1 MTSPSP
7 APREEIDMPSR
18 GNTAVVT
25 GGSDG
30 LGYAIAGA
38 LAAQGADLILVGR
51 DPHRLGR
58 ARETLLGHGTAVHT
72 VPADLAGPGAAE
84 AVGEAVRALTDRVDT
99 LVNNVGAAHFAPLA
113 DTTPDMI
120 DVMLHLNVKVPLLLS
135 RALLAELTRAQGS
148 IINISSYWARRMTAG
163 RASSA
168 YSATRGA
175 IDSLTMALA
184 NELGADGVRVNALA
198 PGAVH
203 TTTYQHSYLDPM
215 TPRQRAAHDSGILAA
230 YPLGRIG
237 TPRDVAEAAAY
248 LAAARWTTG
257 TVLTVDGGLTV
268 R

>member
-1 MTSPSP
+1 
-7 APREEIDMPSR
+7 MPSR
-18 GNTAVVT
+18 ANTAVVT

-30 LGYAIAGA
+30 LGYAIADA
-38 LAAQGADLILVGR
+38 LASKGADLILVGR

-58 ARETLLGHGTAVHT
+58 ARRTLLAHGAAVHT
-72 VPADLAGPGAAE
+72 VPADLAEPGAVA

-113 DTTPDMI
+113 DTTPEMVDA
-120 DVMLHLNVKVPLLLS
+120 MLHLNVKVPLLLS
-135 RALLAELTRAQGS
+135 RALLAELTRAQGG
-148 IINISSYWARRMTAG
+148 IINISSYWARKMTAG
-163 RASSA
+163 RASAA

-175 IDSLTMALA
+175 VNSLTMALA
-184 NELGADGVRVNALA
+184 NELGPAGVRVNALA

-203 TTTYQHSYLDPM
+203 TSTYQHSYLDPM
-215 TPRQRAAHDSGILAA
+215 TPPQRAAHDAGIQDA

-237 TPRDVAEAAAY
+237 APRDVAEAAAY
-248 LAAARWTTG
+248 LAEARWTTG